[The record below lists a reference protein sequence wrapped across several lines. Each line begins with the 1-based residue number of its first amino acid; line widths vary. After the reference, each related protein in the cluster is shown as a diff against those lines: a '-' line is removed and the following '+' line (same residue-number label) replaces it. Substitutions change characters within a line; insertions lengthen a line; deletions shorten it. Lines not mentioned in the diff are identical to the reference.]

1 MDSRFHQRL
10 NILSGVDAAF
20 TDHDPIPGNRWDE
33 IQRYPQV
40 RGKCP
45 QVPVVN
51 SNDLGACG
59 KGFIQLFPGVN
70 LDEG

>member
-1 MDSRFHQRL
+1 MDPRFHQRF

-20 TDHDPIPGNRWDE
+20 TDYDPIVGYIWDE

-45 QVPVVN
+45 QVSVVN

-59 KGFIQLFPGVN
+59 KGLIQFLPGVN